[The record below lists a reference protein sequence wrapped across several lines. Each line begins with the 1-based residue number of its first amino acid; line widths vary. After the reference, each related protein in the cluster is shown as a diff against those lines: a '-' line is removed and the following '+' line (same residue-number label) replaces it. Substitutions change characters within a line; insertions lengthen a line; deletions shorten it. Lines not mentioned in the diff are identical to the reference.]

1 MCLHHPWPRRP
12 EKTMGT
18 HPAEHDLEPTASEE
32 VSRVLPA
39 HSTEVSVTS
48 RSQAACCNCP
58 NGCAAWGCVCSG
70 WERPVGAMSA
80 AVGCVAL
87 TALARRRT
95 RSRPHADTARR
106 RNTQQVRTHNLDSTN
121 C

>member
-48 RSQAACCNCP
+48 RSQAACCSCP

-70 WERPVGAMSA
+70 WERPVGGNV
-80 AVGCVAL
+80 VGGWVCG
-87 TALARRRT
+87 THRT
-95 RSRPHADTARR
+95 RT
-106 RNTQQVRTHNLDSTN
+106 TTHMQ
-121 C
+121 